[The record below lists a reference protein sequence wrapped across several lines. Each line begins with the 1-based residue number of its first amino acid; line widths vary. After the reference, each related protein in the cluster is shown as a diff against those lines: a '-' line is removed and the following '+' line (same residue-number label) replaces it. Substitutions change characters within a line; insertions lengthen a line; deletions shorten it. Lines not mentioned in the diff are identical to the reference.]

1 MRQILL
7 LTFIVISFSVG
18 GQTRTITGKV
28 IDEYFENLP
37 GVRIQN
43 NDTIQFG
50 TTDVNGEFKIEIPT
64 NTDSLLFGFIGM
76 EWTPINLTSTCDR
89 LEIIMILSGTFHYR
103 SHKKIDRIRKSQFD
117 KVPELHSQAFK
128 EGLFKYRSACYSR
141 EFIPDK
147 PQLDEI
153 RKQLRIESKRIKTL
167 FNKLEIGDTIQVP
180 FSGTYRS
187 DGTDRTTL
195 TPWAYFT
202 DATKSQ
208 CIIEGII
215 TNKDKRNSGNNIEI
229 KITDCK
235 SCKYDTPIIYQ
246 EKDMVIGTIFRHN
259 MKILKVSSK

>member
-28 IDEYFENLP
+28 IDEYFENLS
-37 GVRIQN
+37 GVQIQN
-43 NDTIQFG
+43 SDTIQFG
-50 TTDVNGEFKIEIPT
+50 MTDANGEFKIEIPT

-76 EWTPINLTSTCDR
+76 EWATIKLTSNCDR
-89 LEIIMILSGTFHYR
+89 LEIIMILSGTYHYR
-103 SHKKIDRIRKSQFD
+103 SHKKIDRIRKDLFD
-117 KVPELHSQAFK
+117 KIPDLHSNAFDK
-128 EGLFKYRSACYSR
+128 GFFTSPTPCYKRVFK
-141 EFIPDK
+141 PDK

-153 RKQLRIESKRIKTL
+153 RKELKIEGKRIKTL

-202 DATKSQ
+202 DVTKSQ

-215 TNKDKRNSGNNIEI
+215 TNKDKRNSGYNIEI
-229 KITDCK
+229 KITDYK

-246 EKDMVIGTIFRHN
+246 EKDIAIGTVFRHN
-259 MKILKVSSK
+259 MRILKVLTK

>member
-18 GQTRTITGKV
+18 GQTKTITGKV

-37 GVRIQN
+37 GVQIQN
-43 NDTIQFG
+43 SDTIQSG
-50 TTDVNGEFKIEIPT
+50 TTDVNGEFKIVIPT

-76 EWTPINLTSTCDR
+76 EWATIKLTSNCDR
-89 LEIIMILSGTFHYR
+89 LEIIMILSGTYHYK
-103 SHKKIDRIRKSQFD
+103 SHRKVDRIRKKRFD
-117 KVPELHSQAFK
+117 EIPELHIKAVSKGVFTNTPCYKRKFK
-128 EGLFKYRSACYSR
+128 PY
-141 EFIPDK
+141 K

-153 RKQLRIESKRIKTL
+153 GKELRVESKRIKTL
-167 FNKLEIGDTIQVP
+167 FNILEIGDTIQVP

-208 CIIEGII
+208 CIIEGVIS
-215 TNKDKRNSGNNIEI
+215 NKDRRNSGYNIEI
-229 KITDCK
+229 KITDYK
-235 SCKYDTPIIYQ
+235 SCKYATPIIYQ
-246 EKDMVIGTIFRHN
+246 EKDIVIGTVFRHN
-259 MKILKVSSK
+259 MKILKVVTK